1 MIGILNARFI
11 FVRKVPQYSH
21 FLHCRTNGASV
32 LPVGSQKT
40 ARASFSHCG
49 VCLS

>member
-1 MIGILNARFI
+1 MTGILNALFA
-11 FVRKVPQYSH
+11 VARKVPQYSH
-21 FLHCRTNGASV
+21 FLHCRANGASV
-32 LPVGSQKT
+32 LPLGSQKT